1 MSPTGKFTFKLVIY
15 GAFLLYLVGDLFIW
29 HGFLAGRMDAYL
41 KPMPGPPGDNSERIA
56 EVYGEPLTANQ
67 LNRRIAELGIL
78 RQPAVLDMG
87 DGMTLTHELDVQKE
101 LVPRARYDLISSSLL
116 RLKTRVN
123 DLQLPNRNAEAAQAE
138 KQIQS
143 RFDGDREK
151 YLEMLHG
158 QKLNEEQLRQ
168 KIAARLKQTEQ
179 LYRATIKVADPTDEE
194 LKIYYNLVKD
204 RLKTPD
210 LRQARHIFLSTLH
223 KDDNQVK
230 QAAEALLARLRAGE
244 SFERLA
250 KSTSEDERT
259 ASAGGSLGWIN
270 PARTAETL
278 DLDIASLPD
287 NTPVLVKS
295 KWGWHIMEASPLK
308 KGRVPSYEEVL
319 PALRNAAQSLRRAQ
333 ATGIYMDGLIEEAHL
348 KNRIKN
354 KQKH

>member
-101 LVPRARYDLISSSLL
+101 LAPRARYDLISSSLL

-158 QKLNEEQLRQ
+158 QKLTEEQLRQ
-168 KIAARLKQTEQ
+168 KIAARLQQTEQ

-259 ASAGGSLGWIN
+259 ASAGGSPGWIN
-270 PARTAETL
+270 PA
-278 DLDIASLPD
+278 
-287 NTPVLVKS
+287 
-295 KWGWHIMEASPLK
+295 
-308 KGRVPSYEEVL
+308 PSF
-319 PALRNAAQSLRRAQ
+319 
-333 ATGIYMDGLIEEAHL
+333 
-348 KNRIKN
+348 
-354 KQKH
+354 